1 MAPLSPVGLDSVVN
15 ACTRGTAG
23 ELVTLR
29 GRLESGSTGALLAD
43 AVIAHCDGDVARAD
57 RILRNAWHE
66 CDGVACRAVAEMWLP
81 ILISLQRFEEAESIL
96 ADDRIDTAEARFAAL
111 RCVIAASRG
120 DAPRSR
126 ELAADAESGLADE
139 ADPTVRARVHQR
151 LALAAFLRTEPEV
164 ALRHA
169 AAAVALARSNRAHR
183 TAATAHSVAYATHS
197 SITGDVLAAL
207 RSARDMAADATLAG
221 DRSYRALGLVAA
233 YEVLV
238 ELADD
243 DGVAATLELLRATP
257 LPEQYA
263 ERFSCRVADAMTQ
276 ATHGDFAAARNVF
289 VVLADEDG
297 RSPGERALSRSLAAL
312 CNLAVGDEDAARKLS
327 RRAIGGSARPPAGL
341 PAYELRHRRL
351 ARAIGCATCLLL
363 GDAVRADRRA
373 DAMLVRADANIAGLV
388 GAGRGVK
395 AAVLSPNV
403 RGYARL
409 IEAVFAR
416 RSALAG
422 AGPLTATEIEIFR
435 QLDAGFNAP
444 QIASAQGRSP
454 YTIRTHVRNA
464 IEKLHARGRLDALA
478 RARRLGLLQE
488 R

>member
-1 MAPLSPVGLDSVVN
+1 MPAHSPVGLDSVVN

-23 ELVTLR
+23 ELVALR
-29 GRLESGSTGALLAD
+29 ARLKTGSTGALLAD

-57 RILRNAWHE
+57 RILRGAWHG
-66 CDGVACRAVAEMWLP
+66 CAGVACAPVAEAWLP
-81 ILISLQRFEEAESIL
+81 ILISLNRVDEAEDVL
-96 ADDRIDTAEARFAAL
+96 ADDRIDTVEARFAAF
-111 RCVIAASRG
+111 RCWIAAARG
-120 DAPRSR
+120 DAGGSR
-126 ELAADAESGLADE
+126 ELAADAEGGLADE
-139 ADPTVRARVHQR
+139 VDPTVRARVHQR
-151 LALAAFLRTEPEV
+151 LALAAYLRAEPEG

-169 AAAVALARSNRAHR
+169 AAAVALARSNRAYR
-183 TAATAHSVAYATHS
+183 TAATAHSVAYATHA
-197 SITGDVLAAL
+197 ITGDMLSAL
-207 RSARDMAADATLAG
+207 RSAREMVADAMLAG
-221 DRSYRALGLVAA
+221 DRSYRAFGLVAA
-233 YEVLV
+233 YELQV

-243 DGVAATLELLRATP
+243 DGVAATLELLRETP

-263 ERFSCRVADAMTQ
+263 ERFSGRVADATMQ
-276 ATHGDFAAARNVF
+276 ATHGDYAAARNVF

-297 RSPGERALSRSLAAL
+297 RSPGQRALCRSLAAL
-312 CNLAVGDEDAARKLS
+312 CNVAVGDEDAARKLS

-341 PAYELRHRRL
+341 LAHELRYRRL

-373 DAMLVRADANIAGLV
+373 DAMLLRADADIAGLV

-395 AAVLSPNV
+395 ASAIAPSV

-409 IEAVFAR
+409 IEAVYVK
-416 RSALAG
+416 RSAVAG
-422 AGPLTATEIEIFR
+422 AGPLTATEVEIFR

-444 QIASAQGRSP
+444 QIAAALGRSP

>member
-312 CNLAVGDEDAARKLS
+312 C
-327 RRAIGGSARPPAGL
+327 GSARPPAGL